1 MNYILIDNKNDKF
14 SNVKLLGEGLI
25 DICLKYGNVITDI
38 KDVTGE
44 GYTIIIPNN
53 VYFIDSSAIVEV
65 IEYHNMR
72 KLGFT
77 YVCKGSTKLGI
88 YVIDN
93 SLIGENID
101 KLMGINSNSGF
112 SSNKFY
118 MFNDFYELSVIEDEL
133 RKIINKRHM
142 LNGVRIENPDTVSI
156 SPSVV
161 IDSGVTIKKGSSIYG
176 NTIIKTKA
184 TVGPDSELFNAFIDE
199 GALVKQSVIYDSKV
213 GKNSTIGPF
222 THLRMNTVTGENN
235 RIGNFVEIKNSII
248 GNKTNVS
255 HLTYVGDTDC
265 GSGVNFGC
273 GTVTVNYDGKNKF
286 RCKIGDNVFIG
297 CNSNLIAP
305 ITIEDGAFIAAGSTI
320 NQSLNKDD
328 FAIARA
334 RQVTKPGY
342 GKKFGYKKV

>member
-1 MNYILIDNKNDKF
+1 MNYIYINNENKTFNDIKI
-14 SNVKLLGEGLI
+14 LGEGLT
-25 DICLKYGNVITDI
+25 DICLKIGNVITDLR
-38 KDVTGE
+38 DVDGK
-44 GYTIIIPNN
+44 GYTIILPNN
-53 VYFIDSSAIVEV
+53 VYFIDNSAIDE
-65 IEYHNMR
+65 IAEYHNMR
-72 KLGFT
+72 KYGFT

-93 SLIGENID
+93 SLLNLKID
-101 KLMGINSNSGF
+101 DLINKNMNAGF

-118 MFNDFYELSVIEDEL
+118 SFNDYYELSIVEEEL

-142 LNGVRIENPDTVSI
+142 LNGVRIERPESVNIGVSTI
-156 SPSVV
+156 
-161 IDSGVTIKKGSSIYG
+161 IEAGAYIKKGTTLYG
-176 NTIIKTKA
+176 NTVVKKGAI
-184 TVGPDSELFNAFIDE
+184 VGPDSDILNSYIGEDSVVRE
-199 GALVKQSVIYDSKV
+199 SVIYDSKV
-213 GKNSTIGPF
+213 GKNNNIGPF
-222 THLRMNTVTGENN
+222 THLRMNTVTGDND
-235 RIGNFVEIKNSII
+235 RIGNYVEIKNSII

-255 HLTYVGDTDC
+255 HLTYIGDTDC

-305 ITIEDGAFIAAGSTI
+305 ITVEDGAFIAAGSTI

-342 GKKFGYKKV
+342 GKKYGYKKV